1 MEIAPPLSD
10 ERVAAYCAAR
20 DLSSVNF
27 ERTVLQHALR
37 SIGVQAVAGRAL
49 PPLRMRLMGVVSE
62 RARAQAVLWQR
73 LRDYVT
79 WSVASEL

>member
-1 MEIAPPLSD
+1 MRFANQLSD

-20 DLSSVNF
+20 DLPSVNF

-37 SIGVQAVAGRAL
+37 CIGIDAVAGRAL
-49 PPLRMRLMGVVSE
+49 PPLRLRLLGVVSE
-62 RARAQAVLWQR
+62 RARAEAVLWQR